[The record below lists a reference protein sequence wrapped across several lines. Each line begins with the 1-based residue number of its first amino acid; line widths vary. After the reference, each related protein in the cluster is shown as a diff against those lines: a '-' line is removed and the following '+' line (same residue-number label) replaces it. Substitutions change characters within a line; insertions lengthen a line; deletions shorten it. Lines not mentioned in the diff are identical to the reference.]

1 MFEPTPIQS
10 KLLKAVQNVAT
21 ERHRLIGKSGTAGI
35 LDLTPGD
42 RAHLETVRR
51 TGNELEALAAAV
63 GVPQSV
69 IDYTR
74 AAGER
79 GHGWR
84 PGQPL
89 LNTEVIDRD
98 TVVAG
103 HLRSVWQLQ
112 TMAGVGAAIA
122 QQGTLPRDGF
132 DAFRR
137 VMGASW
143 QRVGALGH
151 ALDLTQREREHA
163 WEPGSPPWTE
173 RVAETVESM
182 ERSALT
188 ARWRGIVET
197 DFVAATIPVTVLT
210 AAGSPLMT
218 SAANYRSC
226 RIGWSSSLHWPCDRN
241 PRCTRSSALAS
252 APRSRSPASTPTPNP
267 NPTTPPGR
275 QRIEAA
281 TTTLAPTRDASTSHS
296 HRSSK
301 ERPSN

>member
-35 LDLTPGD
+35 LDLTPGE

-163 WEPGSPPWTE
+163 WEPSSRPWTE

-182 ERSALT
+182 ERSTLT
-188 ARWRGIVET
+188 ARWRRIVET

-210 AAGSPLMT
+210 AAGVTPDDISRQLPVLPDRMVELAALALRPEPT
-218 SAANYRSC
+218 VREVFGAGISAAIEVTGIDAHTEPESDDPT
-226 RIGWSSSLHWPCDRN
+226 GLAADRGSDYDLG
-241 PRCTRSSALAS
+241 PD
-252 APRSRSPASTPTPNP
+252 P
-267 NPTTPPGR
+267 
-275 QRIEAA
+275 
-281 TTTLAPTRDASTSHS
+281 
-296 HRSSK
+296 
-301 ERPSN
+301 